1 MKNSLIFCSVK
12 SEVDLLLWNVN
23 HLNVW
28 IEALESGFVGGDDVL
43 SEVRAFF
50 RVLVISSLDVGGL
63 GLLESLLLG
72 DNIGSNSLTGEE
84 GWVGFVISKLKVLDW
99 FLGNL
104 LGRFLHLKTNT
115 SLNVSNNHPCECG
128 SSFSIDSTIVV
139 HIEPSPGVCT
149 VFLDI

>member
-1 MKNSLIFCSVK
+1 MNDFTHFCSVK
-12 SEVDLLLWNVN
+12 SEVDLLLWDVD

-28 IEALESGFVGGDDVL
+28 IEALEPGFVGGDDVL
-43 SEVRAFF
+43 SEVGAFF

-72 DNIGSNSLTGEE
+72 NDVSSNSLTGEE
-84 GWVGFVISKLKVLDW
+84 SWVGFVVRKLKVLDW

-104 LGRFLHLKTNT
+104 LGRFLHLKAKS

-128 SSFSIDSTIVV
+128 SSFSIDSTIIVD
-139 HIEPSPGVCT
+139 IEPSPGVCT